1 MKNDSGSTEFLLVYT
16 KLKQPVFNYVLRMIR
31 DRQQCEDIV
40 QDTFLKLFAQIQNIR
55 DKDRITQ
62 WVFRTARNDIY
73 QYYRTKHTH
82 VDRFNVEDVENIK
95 EASPDNP
102 EAQYEQY
109 NIREI
114 VSNELDKLPVEQ
126 KEIFLLRE
134 YEYLSYREIA
144 QILDMDEELVK
155 SRLYKARTKLVSR
168 LKNFF
173 TING

>member
-1 MKNDSGSTEFLLVYT
+1 MQN
-16 KLKQPVFNYVLRMIR
+16 
-31 DRQQCEDIV
+31 
-40 QDTFLKLFAQIQNIR
+40 TFLKLFSHMQGIR
-55 DKDRITQ
+55 EKDSIAQ

-73 QYYRTKHTH
+73 QYYRTKRTH
-82 VDRFNVEDVENIK
+82 VDQFNVADVDNIH

-102 EAQYEQY
+102 ETQYEQY
-109 NIREI
+109 NLKEI
-114 VSNELDKLPVEQ
+114 VNKELDKLPVEQ

-155 SRLYKARTKLVSR
+155 SRLHKARTKLVSH
-168 LKNFF
+168 LKKFF

>member
-1 MKNDSGSTEFLLVYT
+1 MKNDGGSTEFLLVYA
-16 KLKQPVFNYVLRMIR
+16 KLKQPVFNYVSKMIR

-40 QDTFLKLFAQIQNIR
+40 QNTFLKLFAQLQNIR
-55 DKDRITQ
+55 EKDRITQ
-62 WVFRTARNDIY
+62 WVFRTVRNDIY

-82 VDRFNVEDVENIK
+82 VDQFNVQDVDDIA

-109 NIREI
+109 NIKEI
-114 VSNELDKLPVEQ
+114 VNRELDKLPVEQ

-144 QILDMDEELVK
+144 QLLDMDEELVK
-155 SRLYKARTKLVSR
+155 SRLYKARTKLVLR
-168 LKNFF
+168 LKKFF

>member
-1 MKNDSGSTEFLLVYT
+1 MGV
-16 KLKQPVFNYVLRMIR
+16 
-31 DRQQCEDIV
+31 
-40 QDTFLKLFAQIQNIR
+40 
-55 DKDRITQ
+55 
-62 WVFRTARNDIY
+62 RTVRNDIY

-82 VDRFNVEDVENIK
+82 VDQFNVQDVDDIA

-109 NIREI
+109 NIKEI
-114 VSNELDKLPVEQ
+114 VNRELDKLPVEQ

-144 QILDMDEELVK
+144 QLLDMDEELVK
-155 SRLYKARTKLVSR
+155 SRLYKARTKLVLS
-168 LKNFF
+168 LEKFF